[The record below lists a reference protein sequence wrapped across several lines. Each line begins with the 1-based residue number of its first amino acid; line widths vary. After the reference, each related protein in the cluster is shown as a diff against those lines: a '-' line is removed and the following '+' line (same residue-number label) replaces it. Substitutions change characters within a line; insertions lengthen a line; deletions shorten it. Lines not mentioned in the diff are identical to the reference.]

1 ISEVEIPGVAL
12 AARLASQISTYHTA
26 QMKIGIITQPLRN
39 NYGGLLQNFAL
50 QSALR
55 TMGHTPVTFDHCWV
69 PDTLKGKLYYRIKF
83 LTERKSG
90 YETLLSIWP
99 AIHSFKQ
106 RHIKYDL
113 DFATETGYRRLERRH
128 KIDMLLLGSDQVW
141 RPIYVMNMAMDFGA
155 YASVPIVTYAASLGV
170 DNWEFTP
177 RMTADARRWARRI
190 KAVSVREASAI
201 PLLREHLGITDITH
215 VLDPTMLL
223 TAAHYRELYS
233 RSNDEAP
240 RPKHLFTYILDA
252 SPAADAI
259 VADISKKTCLS
270 VMGATVVE
278 KCDSA
283 TPPPLSPEQWLQG
296 IDDAA
301 VVVCDSYHGA
311 VFSIIYHRPF
321 WVLPNKTRGNTRL
334 MGLLNMFGLED
345 RLLTSAQEPAG
356 GWLRPIDWAPVNE
369 RMRHWRSLSYDYLN
383 GAIQC
388 IANRRAD

>member
-1 ISEVEIPGVAL
+1 
-12 AARLASQISTYHTA
+12 
-26 QMKIGIITQPLRN
+26 MKIGIITQPLRN

-50 QSALR
+50 QTALR
-55 TMGHTPVTFDHCWV
+55 TMGHTPITFDHFWT
-69 PDTLKGKLYYRIKF
+69 PDTLKGRLYYRIKF

-90 YETLLSIWP
+90 YGTLLGIWP
-99 AIHSFKQ
+99 AIQTFKQ
-106 RHIKYDL
+106 RHINFDL
-113 DFATETGYRRLERRH
+113 DFATESGYRRLERRH

-141 RPIYVMNMAMDFGA
+141 RPRYVINMAMDFGA
-155 YASVPIVTYAASLGV
+155 YASVPVASYAASLGV

-177 RMTADARRWARRI
+177 QMTADARRWAQRI

-201 PLLREHLGITDITH
+201 PLLREHLGINDITH

-223 TAAHYRELYS
+223 TAAHYRELYP
-233 RSNDEAP
+233 RAHDGAP
-240 RPKHLFTYILDA
+240 HPKHLFAYILDD

-259 VADISKKTCLS
+259 LSDIAAKTGLTTLRSSIVKTSCS
-270 VMGATVVE
+270 ST
-278 KCDSA
+278 
-283 TPPPLSPEQWLQG
+283 PPLSPEQWLQG

-321 WVLPNKTRGNTRL
+321 WVLPNKKRGNTRIT
-334 MGLLNMFGLED
+334 GLLHMFGLED

-369 RMRHWRSLSYDYLN
+369 RMRHWRSLSYDYLS
-383 GAIQC
+383 AIT
-388 IANRRAD
+388 R